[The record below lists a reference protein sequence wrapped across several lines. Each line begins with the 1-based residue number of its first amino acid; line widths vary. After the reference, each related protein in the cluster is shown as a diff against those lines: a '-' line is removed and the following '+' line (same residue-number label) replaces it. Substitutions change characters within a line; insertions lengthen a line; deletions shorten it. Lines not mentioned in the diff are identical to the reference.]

1 MKSIVLH
8 LKFLYLCIV
17 KLKKQR
23 DGALRVEIVSLKS
36 RNCAN

>member
-23 DGALRVEIVSLKS
+23 DGGFKG
-36 RNCAN
+36 RNCEP